1 MTFAVIALL
10 LALAGV
16 YAVMAYSVNQR
27 LPELGVRVALG
38 ASPSNIMTLVLGH
51 GARLA
56 AAGLTIG
63 VGLSLLAGRALQNL
77 LFGVT
82 PWDPLML
89 AVVPVAVAVATAAA
103 CYIPGRRAV
112 RVDPM
117 IALRTE

>member
-1 MTFAVIALL
+1 
-10 LALAGV
+10 
-16 YAVMAYSVNQR
+16 
-27 LPELGVRVALG
+27 
-38 ASPSNIMTLVLGH
+38 MTLVLGH

-77 LFGVT
+77 LFGVA

-117 IALRTE
+117 IALRIE